1 MVAIVMA
8 PLVFGQV
15 PLESSL
21 FVSLLHRIA
30 VEYSLLDHTWRGQ
43 LVHTGHVTADPPPP
57 APPCP
62 APAPTLLT
70 HVIICVCSNRTLSP
84 AEGRWQAECFC

>member
-21 FVSLLHRIA
+21 FVSLLHIIA
-30 VEYSLLDHTWRGQ
+30 VEYSLLEGTLGVDNSC
-43 LVHTGHVTADPPPP
+43 TGHVTADPPPP

-70 HVIICVCSNRTLSP
+70 HVNFCVCSNRTLSP